1 MNRREFLGVASA
13 FGAAGAAGG
22 TAAAVRTVE
31 KGRDRAGDVHPQVE
45 VVFPSVTSATA
56 DDRSPVRCLFAKRA
70 LSAKRLLRFVVTP
83 YNCWMKP
90 GESIATNWKVYT

>member
-13 FGAAGAAGG
+13 FGAAGG
-22 TAAAVRTVE
+22 TATRPYACAPRVAA
-31 KGRDRAGDVHPQVE
+31 
-45 VVFPSVTSATA
+45 S
-56 DDRSPVRCLFAKRA
+56 RS
-70 LSAKRLLRFVVTP
+70 LRFVVTP

>member
-13 FGAAGAAGG
+13 FGAAGAVGG
-22 TAAAVRTVE
+22 AVARPYAFTPRVAA
-31 KGRDRAGDVHPQVE
+31 
-45 VVFPSVTSATA
+45 S
-56 DDRSPVRCLFAKRA
+56 RS
-70 LSAKRLLRFVVTP
+70 LRFVVTP

>member
-13 FGAAGAAGG
+13 FGAVGGAVARPYAF
-22 TAAAVRTVE
+22 TPRVAA
-31 KGRDRAGDVHPQVE
+31 
-45 VVFPSVTSATA
+45 S
-56 DDRSPVRCLFAKRA
+56 RS
-70 LSAKRLLRFVVTP
+70 LRFVVTP

>member
-1 MNRREFLGVASA
+1 MMIGDV
-13 FGAAGAAGG
+13 
-22 TAAAVRTVE
+22 VRTVDE
-31 KGRDRAGDVHPQVE
+31 KRVFSDRFMWSE
-45 VVFPSVTSATA
+45 A

-70 LSAKRLLRFVVTP
+70 LPAKRLLRFVVTP